1 MKRIIM
7 SVAVVGTVA
16 TAAFAGPNEDIMA
29 RQAAMKAVGA
39 AAKAGDFAAMNE
51 AAVAAKAAFM
61 VDTTGQGTAVTE
73 ARPQIWTDAA
83 GFGAIMDEFVAKSAA
98 GDKAVFG
105 TCKACHADYRAKN

>member
-73 ARPQIWTDAA
+73 AR